1 MDIGDT
7 QIFGTLLLAVLAVA
21 YAVEVGLQV
30 WLQARFL
37 AVIPPATRSAFPP
50 HPRRPWLSFF
60 ASLRFQMAVLRYA
73 LATGPEDTPAVRLWK
88 RRMRASMLRE
98 SILITGMLGS
108 VIALVAAGW
117 RPVLPWA
124 ASP

>member
-1 MDIGDT
+1 MDI
-7 QIFGTLLLAVLAVA
+7 QILGTLVAAVLAVA

-37 AVIPPATRSAFPP
+37 AVIPPDTRAALPP

-73 LATGPEDTPAVRLWK
+73 LATLPDDTPNAQIIRLWK
-88 RRMRASMLRE
+88 RRMRASMVRE
-98 SILITGMLGS
+98 SILITSMLLAA
-108 VIALVAAGW
+108 VAFLAAGW
-117 RPVLPWA
+117 RPILPWA
-124 ASP
+124 AAP